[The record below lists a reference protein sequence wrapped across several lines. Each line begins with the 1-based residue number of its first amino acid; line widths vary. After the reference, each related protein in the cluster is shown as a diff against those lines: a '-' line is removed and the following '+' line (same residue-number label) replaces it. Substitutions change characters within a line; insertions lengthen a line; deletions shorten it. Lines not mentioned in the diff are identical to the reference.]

1 MSKILFS
8 DLDGTLLDDNKQIS
22 EANKKAIQ
30 KTLADGNYFVI
41 CTGRP
46 VSSGRIVAKALGLN
60 TPGCYMICFNGSLVY
75 DCSSDRVLTKHSVMI
90 HDVARL
96 FEAAKKARIH
106 IQTYNETDIITL
118 SHTKELDYYITHTG
132 MTYKVVGNILNALT
146 AEPQKVLL
154 IDLDANGKL
163 ERFQRNNRYWTE
175 QNMNSFFSVPQY
187 LEYCPKG
194 IDKAFGVE
202 YLAHFLN
209 IPIENTI
216 AVGDERNDLAM
227 IQKAHIGIAMANAHE
242 EVLKAAD
249 YVTERDNNHDALA
262 EVVERF
268 L

>member
-8 DLDGTLLDDNKQIS
+8 DLDGTLLDDKKHIS

-30 KTLADGNYFVI
+30 KMLEDGNYFVI

-46 VSSGRIVAKALGLN
+46 VSSGRIVAKALELN

-90 HDVARL
+90 HDVVRL
-96 FEAAKKARIH
+96 FEAAKKAGIH
-106 IQTYNETDIITL
+106 IQTYNDTDIITL
-118 SHTKELDYYITHTG
+118 AHTKELDYYLAHTN
-132 MTYKVVGNILNALT
+132 MTYKVVDNILNALT
-146 AEPQKVLL
+146 VEPQKVLM
-154 IDLDANGKL
+154 IDLKCRGRL
-163 ERFQRNNRYWTE
+163 EKFQKDNRSWTDKS
-175 QNMNSFFSVPQY
+175 MNSFFSFPQY

-216 AVGDERNDLAM
+216 AVGDERNDLRM

-242 EVLKAAD
+242 EVLKAAG

-262 EVVERF
+262 EVIERF